1 MVHRLLSTIA
11 LTSMLLCVN
20 CSESDSDPA
29 MKPSRPGQITVTVQ
43 DDRQTALLSIAPL
56 DDALRYVWFKDGALF
71 ETTEQPQCTVSEN
84 GIYKVAGENE
94 AERGAFSDEAQ
105 VDLSEF
111 GPDNLLTEEFIP
123 DAAFREW
130 LNEKLAGGS
139 GFYSITDAAAYDGE
153 FDINSE
159 TGISN
164 IEGIRYFTSLKRLK
178 CSEITSLSSM
188 EEILQLT
195 KLEYLWIMFSSCTE
209 FDLTPLKNLE
219 EAHIMANS
227 ACKPD
232 GLKVAGLNKLRS
244 LSCNNNNLE
253 SLDLTGCTAL
263 EELVCSYNSLSD
275 DKLILPD
282 GAPLS
287 ILAVHTNGNLTRME
301 LSKYASTLTFLN
313 IGNTGFKELDLTGL
327 TRLEDL
333 SIENCGMNSSALTGL
348 ANCTSLKS
356 LRIDSNN
363 FDKLDVSTLTN
374 LEMLRC
380 DFNRL
385 TSMDLSHNGKIQEL
399 SFQDNEL
406 EDITLTN
413 LSQCWYMNLTQNALR
428 RVDLTPCIALE
439 QFFCNGNKLKKLENK
454 QVEIKL
460 SEEYDVERLNGS
472 DFNTYCDEIGKY
484 FYSYDGTGI
493 FVHEFSDEE

>member
-94 AERGAFSDEAQ
+94 AQ
-105 VDLSEF
+105 VNLSEF

-164 IEGIRYFTSLKRLK
+164 IDGIRYFTSLKRLK

-232 GLKVAGLNKLRS
+232 GLKVTGLNKLRS

-327 TRLEDL
+327 TLLEDL

>member
-11 LTSMLLCVN
+11 LTALILCVN
-20 CSESDSDPA
+20 CSESDSDSA

-56 DDALRYVWFKDGALF
+56 DDALRYVWFKDGARF
-71 ETTEQPQCTVSEN
+71 ETTEQPQCPVREN

-94 AERGAFSDEAQ
+94 SGRGAFSDEVR
-105 VDLSEF
+105 VDFSEF
-111 GPDNLLTEEFIP
+111 GSDNLLTEEFIP
-123 DAAFREW
+123 DELFRKW
-130 LNEKLAGGS
+130 LDEKLAGGS
-139 GFYSITDAAAYDGE
+139 GFYSFADAAAYDGE

-164 IEGIRYFTSLKRLK
+164 IEGIRYFSALKRLR
-178 CSEITSLSSM
+178 CSEITTLSTL

-195 KLEYLWIMFSSCTE
+195 GLEYLWITFSSCTE
-209 FDLTPLKNLE
+209 FDLTPLRNLE

-227 ACKPD
+227 ACEPD
-232 GLKVAGLNKLRS
+232 GLKVAGLDKLRS
-244 LSCNNNNLE
+244 LTCNSNNLE
-253 SLDLTGCTAL
+253 TLDLTGCTAL

-275 DKLILPD
+275 DTLILPE

-287 ILAVHTNGNLTRME
+287 ALSVHTNVELTRME
-301 LSKYASTLTFLN
+301 LSRYASTLTFLN
-313 IGNTGFKELDLTGL
+313 VGSTGFRELDLTGM

-333 SIENCGMNSSALTGL
+333 SIENCGMSSSALTGL
-348 ANCTSLKS
+348 EDCTSLKS

-363 FDKLDVSTLTN
+363 FDKLDVSTLVN

-385 TSMDLSHNGKIQEL
+385 TSMDLSHNGKILEL

-406 EDITLTN
+406 AEITLSN
-413 LSQCWYMNLTQNALR
+413 LSQCWYMNLSQNALR
-428 RVDLTPCIALE
+428 RVDLTPCTALE

-454 QVEIKL
+454 VVEIKL
-460 SEEYDVERLNGS
+460 SEEYDVERLNGD
-472 DFNTYCDEIGKY
+472 DFSSYCDEIGRY
-484 FYSYDGTGI
+484 FYSYDDTGI

>member
-1 MVHRLLSTIA
+1 MVHRFLSTIA
-11 LTSMLLCVN
+11 LTAMILCVN
-20 CSESDSDPA
+20 CSESDSDSA
-29 MKPSRPGQITVTVQ
+29 TKPSRPGQISVTMQ
-43 DDRQTALLSIAPL
+43 DDRQTALLCVAPL
-56 DDALRYVWFKDGALF
+56 DDALRYVWFRDGARF
-71 ETTEQPQCTVSEN
+71 ETTEQPQCTVREN
-84 GIYKVAGENE
+84 GSYKVAGENE
-94 AERGAFSDEAQ
+94 AGRGAFSDEVR
-105 VDLSEF
+105 VDFPEF
-111 GPDNLLTEEFIP
+111 GSDNLLTEEFIP
-123 DAAFREW
+123 DAAFRAW

-139 GFYSITDAAAYDGE
+139 GFYSIADAAAYDGE

-164 IEGIRYFTSLKRLK
+164 IEGIRYFTALKRLT

-188 EEILQLT
+188 DEILQLT

-232 GLKVAGLNKLRS
+232 GLKVAGLDKLRS
-244 LSCNNNNLE
+244 LTCNSNNLE
-253 SLDLTGCTAL
+253 TLDLTGCTAL

-287 ILAVHTNGNLTRME
+287 ILAVHTNGTLTRME

-313 IGNTGFKELDLTGL
+313 IGNTGFKELDLTGM

-333 SIENCGMNSSALTGL
+333 SIENCGMNASALTGL

-363 FDKLDVSTLTN
+363 FDRLDVSTLGN

-380 DFNRL
+380 DFNHL

-406 EDITLTN
+406 EEITLTN

-428 RVDLTPCIALE
+428 RVDLTPCTALE
-439 QFFCNGNKLKKLENK
+439 QFFCNGNKLKKQENK
-454 QVEIKL
+454 VVEIKL
-460 SEEYDVERLNGS
+460 SEEYDVDRLNGD
-472 DFNTYCDEIGKY
+472 DFNTYCDEIGRY
-484 FYSYDGTGI
+484 FYSYDDTGI

>member
-1 MVHRLLSTIA
+1 
-11 LTSMLLCVN
+11 
-20 CSESDSDPA
+20 
-29 MKPSRPGQITVTVQ
+29 
-43 DDRQTALLSIAPL
+43 
-56 DDALRYVWFKDGALF
+56 
-71 ETTEQPQCTVSEN
+71 
-84 GIYKVAGENE
+84 
-94 AERGAFSDEAQ
+94 
-105 VDLSEF
+105 
-111 GPDNLLTEEFIP
+111 
-123 DAAFREW
+123 
-130 LNEKLAGGS
+130 
-139 GFYSITDAAAYDGE
+139 
-153 FDINSE
+153 
-159 TGISN
+159 
-164 IEGIRYFTSLKRLK
+164 
-178 CSEITSLSSM
+178 
-188 EEILQLT
+188 
-195 KLEYLWIMFSSCTE
+195 
-209 FDLTPLKNLE
+209 
-219 EAHIMANS
+219 
-227 ACKPD
+227 
-232 GLKVAGLNKLRS
+232 
-244 LSCNNNNLE
+244 
-253 SLDLTGCTAL
+253 
-263 EELVCSYNSLSD
+263 
-275 DKLILPD
+275 
-282 GAPLS
+282 
-287 ILAVHTNGNLTRME
+287 
-301 LSKYASTLTFLN
+301 
-313 IGNTGFKELDLTGL
+313 
-327 TRLEDL
+327 
-333 SIENCGMNSSALTGL
+333 MNSSALTGL

>member
-1 MVHRLLSTIA
+1 
-11 LTSMLLCVN
+11 
-20 CSESDSDPA
+20 
-29 MKPSRPGQITVTVQ
+29 
-43 DDRQTALLSIAPL
+43 
-56 DDALRYVWFKDGALF
+56 
-71 ETTEQPQCTVSEN
+71 
-84 GIYKVAGENE
+84 
-94 AERGAFSDEAQ
+94 
-105 VDLSEF
+105 
-111 GPDNLLTEEFIP
+111 
-123 DAAFREW
+123 
-130 LNEKLAGGS
+130 
-139 GFYSITDAAAYDGE
+139 
-153 FDINSE
+153 
-159 TGISN
+159 
-164 IEGIRYFTSLKRLK
+164 
-178 CSEITSLSSM
+178 M

-244 LSCNNNNLE
+244 LSCNNNLE

-363 FDKLDVSTLTN
+363 FDK
-374 LEMLRC
+374 
-380 DFNRL
+380 
-385 TSMDLSHNGKIQEL
+385 TSRH
-399 SFQDNEL
+399 
-406 EDITLTN
+406 
-413 LSQCWYMNLTQNALR
+413 
-428 RVDLTPCIALE
+428 
-439 QFFCNGNKLKKLENK
+439 
-454 QVEIKL
+454 
-460 SEEYDVERLNGS
+460 
-472 DFNTYCDEIGKY
+472 
-484 FYSYDGTGI
+484 
-493 FVHEFSDEE
+493 

>member
-1 MVHRLLSTIA
+1 
-11 LTSMLLCVN
+11 
-20 CSESDSDPA
+20 

-94 AERGAFSDEAQ
+94 AGRGAFSDEAQ

-164 IEGIRYFTSLKRLK
+164 IDGIRYFTSLKRLK

-313 IGNTGFKELDLTGL
+313 IGNTGFKELDPTRGPEHRKLRHELLRTDRTGEL
-327 TRLEDL
+327 HQPQE
-333 SIENCGMNSSALTGL
+333 SAH
-348 ANCTSLKS
+348 
-356 LRIDSNN
+356 R
-363 FDKLDVSTLTN
+363 
-374 LEMLRC
+374 
-380 DFNRL
+380 
-385 TSMDLSHNGKIQEL
+385 
-399 SFQDNEL
+399 
-406 EDITLTN
+406 
-413 LSQCWYMNLTQNALR
+413 
-428 RVDLTPCIALE
+428 LE
-439 QFFCNGNKLKKLENK
+439 QFRQARRLDTDQSRDAALRLQPPDVHGPESQRENPGA
-454 QVEIKL
+454 QL
-460 SEEYDVERLNGS
+460 PGQR
-472 DFNTYCDEIGKY
+472 T
-484 FYSYDGTGI
+484 
-493 FVHEFSDEE
+493 